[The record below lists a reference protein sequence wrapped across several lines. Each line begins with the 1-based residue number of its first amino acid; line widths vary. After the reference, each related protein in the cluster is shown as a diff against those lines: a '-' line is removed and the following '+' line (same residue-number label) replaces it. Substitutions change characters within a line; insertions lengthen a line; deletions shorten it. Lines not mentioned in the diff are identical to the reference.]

1 MEEGPEQRP
10 SPGAAEGLEHLACSR
25 GGQAVGTSRGRGRGG
40 EQGCREGHT
49 GKVPLEGQKGA
60 GARRWDTRGEMA
72 QAPTEVVLEVGV
84 PSCFTG
90 GEGPSPALSP
100 PPPCEGR
107 SSNSGAQVAPRPWG
121 INLSLSHEE
130 TKIPPPCAPGQHTP
144 TPPNPTEGADA
155 RSLTPWS
162 QTGTG
167 TLQPKSR
174 SSGVKGRRPS
184 AGCPQATET
193 GGGSIRRD
201 KSRAFCPSRG
211 PRVPSPSPPTTSFLP
226 RPLSLAVV
234 AV

>member
-10 SPGAAEGLEHLACSR
+10 SPGAAEALEHLACSR

-90 GEGPSPALSP
+90 GERPSP
-100 PPPCEGR
+100 PPNPPLP
-107 SSNSGAQVAPRPWG
+107 APGVSTCLCPMR
-121 INLSLSHEE
+121 
-130 TKIPPPCAPGQHTP
+130 KQIPPPCAPGQHTP

-155 RSLTPWS
+155 RSLNPWS

-226 RPLSLAVV
+226 RLLSLAVV

>member
-10 SPGAAEGLEHLACSR
+10 SPGAAEALGHLACSR
-25 GGQAVGTSRGRGRGG
+25 GGQAVGTSRGRGGGG

-60 GARRWDTRGEMA
+60 GARRWDTQGKMA
-72 QAPTEVVLEVGV
+72 QAPTEVVLEVEV
-84 PSCFTG
+84 PSCLTG

-100 PPPCEGR
+100 PPPCEGGPQIQEPR
-107 SSNSGAQVAPRPWG
+107 WLPAPGVSTCLCPMRKQRFLLLAPRASTHQP
-121 INLSLSHEE
+121 H
-130 TKIPPPCAPGQHTP
+130 
-144 TPPNPTEGADA
+144 PNPTEGTDA
-155 RSLTPWS
+155 CSLTPWS

-184 AGCPQATET
+184 ASCPQAVET

-211 PRVPSPSPPTTSFLP
+211 PHVPSPSPPTTSFLP
-226 RPLSLAVV
+226 RPLSLAAV